1 MNRRQ
6 ILGRLLGAALAIA
19 LSTTPALAADLTVT
33 VTYTGKG
40 KVDAQH
46 DILVFLFATPNI
58 NAESVPMTVQ
68 SVPMSGGTA
77 TFKGLVQDPV
87 YVVMVFNEK
96 ADYSGTDGPPPDG
109 LPWAI
114 HSMGGKPVPVS
125 PAKTPQVKTTFDDSR
140 RWGR

>member
-6 ILGRLLGAALAIA
+6 ILGSLIGAALAIVT
-19 LSTTPALAADLTVT
+19 SITPALAADLTVT
-33 VTYTGKG
+33 VSYTGKG
-40 KVDAQH
+40 KVDAKH
-46 DILVFLFATPNI
+46 DILVFLFVTPNI
-58 NAESVPMTVQ
+58 NAESVPMAVQ

-77 TFKGLVQDPV
+77 TFKGVIQDPV
-87 YVVMVFNEK
+87 YIVMVYNEK
-96 ADYSGTDGPPPDG
+96 ADYTGADGPPPPG

-114 HSMGGKPVPVS
+114 HSMEGKPVPVS

>member
-6 ILGRLLGAALAIA
+6 TLRGLLGAALAIA
-19 LSTTPALAADLTVT
+19 VNTAAVLAADLTVN
-33 VTYTGKG
+33 VTDTGKG
-40 KVDAQH
+40 KVDAKH

-58 NAESVPMTVQ
+58 SAESIPMTVQ

-77 TFKGLVQDPV
+77 TFKGVTQDPV
-87 YVVMVFNEK
+87 YIVMVYNEK
-96 ADYSGTDGPPPDG
+96 ADYTGADGPPPEG

-114 HSMGGKPVPVS
+114 HSMGGKPAPVS
-125 PAKTPQVKTTFDDSR
+125 PAKTPHVKTTFDESK